1 MKKLTFLHFT
11 VAVLFT
17 AGVMD
22 LIRGYMHT
30 FQVPYAAV
38 NMAGIGADP
47 DGMFLL
53 GAFGISNFLTASL
66 YFLIIWKAKY
76 LVPYV
81 LLLIPVSYFLGGAG
95 IAYANI
101 QPEAPFLGQYM
112 MRIYLIICLVASVSY
127 FFSTLFNRNKT
138 IKSEMAHS

>member
-1 MKKLTFLHFT
+1 MKKLTSLDLLA
-11 VAVLFT
+11 VVLFL
-17 AGVMD
+17 AAVMD

-30 FQVPYAAV
+30 FNVRDAAINV
-38 NMAGIGADP
+38 AGIGADP
-47 DGMFLL
+47 NGMFVL
-53 GAFGISNFLTASL
+53 GAFGISNFLTAFI
-66 YFLIIWKAKY
+66 YFLIIWKAKH
-76 LVPYV
+76 LIPYV
-81 LLLIPVSYFLGGAG
+81 LFLIPVSYFFGGAG